1 MVRTIST
8 PPKLNYEDP
17 LQKEYLLRV
26 YMVRGSCGRCK
37 MAGVGSRVLTSVRG
51 QFDAN
56 FMLNHLVLM
65 LTFLQFLL
73 SYFFIYLLGLLT
85 FLYLPTYFLISCCF
99 LSDAQQ
105 VFPPGDIEL
114 RRAHNWQIHPF
125 PKLSKRWWSVQNSTN
140 RHKHTTKCSWFGC
153 LFLHMFVMLV
163 GIPMTGTSARPSL
176 CPDSWNKNGSVV

>member
-125 PKLSKRWWSVQNSTN
+125 PKLSKR
-140 RHKHTTKCSWFGC
+140 
-153 LFLHMFVMLV
+153 
-163 GIPMTGTSARPSL
+163 
-176 CPDSWNKNGSVV
+176 